1 MNATLDTATMDALIL
16 RAREKFRRL
25 LQDSPQLFGGEHN
38 PRIAHTISETAPL
51 GTNAVPAGRDVYSTS
66 GLMAGVDLTLL
77 DPAATEEQI
86 RHIAA
91 RGVRDGAATICVY
104 PQHVALVQQVTRGAP
119 PPIAVVGF
127 PSVEDPVTALA
138 GTLAETRTAI
148 RDGAREI
155 DMVLPASFA
164 QANPDYTAHYQY
176 IRAVVEEAG
185 KAQVPVKLILET
197 ACLTDA
203 QKIEACLLAKIAG
216 AAWVKTSTGFAD
228 PACMRPEIPPE
239 QKGATPEDIALMR
252 RTVGDTTLTDDGRV
266 MPMGVKASG
275 GVRTREQVMEY
286 YWLGA
291 DRIGASGGLDLR
303 SMLEKQVTDRRAAAP
318 KGRIM
323 GDY

>member
-16 RAREKFRRL
+16 RARETFRSM
-25 LQDSPQLFGGEHN
+25 LQESPQLFGGEGN

-51 GTNAVPAGRDVYSTS
+51 GTLSVPAGRDVHSTR
-66 GLMAGVDLTLL
+66 GMMAGVDLTLL

-86 RHIAA
+86 QQIAT
-91 RGVRDGAATICVY
+91 RGVRDAAATICVY
-104 PQHVALVQQVTRGAP
+104 PQHVALVQRITNGAP

-127 PSVEDPVTALA
+127 PRVEDPVAALPQ
-138 GTLAETRTAI
+138 TLAETRRATA
-148 RDGAREI
+148 DGAREI

-164 QANPDYTAHYQY
+164 EKSPDYAAHYQY

-185 KAQVPVKLILET
+185 KAHVPVKLILET
-197 ACLTDA
+197 ACLTDN
-203 QKIEACLLAKIAG
+203 QKVEACLLAKMAG

-228 PACMRPEIPPE
+228 AAHMRPEIPPE
-239 QKGATPEDIALMR
+239 QKGAKPEDIALMR
-252 RTVGDTTLTDDGRV
+252 RAVGDTTLTDDGRV

-291 DRIGASGGLDLR
+291 DRIGASGGLDIR
-303 SMLEKQVTDRRAAAP
+303 TMLEKQVTDRRAAAP
-318 KGRIM
+318 KSRSM